1 MNKTI
6 LQIPLSKEL
15 KSTAEQEALAQGFSS
30 LQEYVRVFLTKLAQ
44 KKIEVSIQEAV
55 SLSEKSDKRYLKM
68 TKDFEKGENSFHA
81 NDIKDFL
88 NQLDENSL
96 S

>member
-44 KKIEVSIQEAV
+44 KKIEVSIQETI

-68 TKDFEKGENSFHA
+68 TKDFENGENSFYA